1 MSYNNQFRTF
11 QTVLRYDDALLRHSQ
26 WIRWVTGITCPC
38 LTADTGAPDPHCSVC
53 KGRGKIYSTPGQ
65 FRILDEAAKH
75 DGLGHVYT
83 SKPYMA
89 GTVTVKRHGVPLT
102 LDPVQPVD
110 RSYVQLAL
118 PFPKAYEVLSMDYLY
133 TPDIAVA
140 DENSTVYG
148 TNLLQVVVPLFT
160 ERGKSFE
167 GSLKSVSR
175 VYNVTRDKLYT
186 VTSFMKV
193 YIELAGME
201 SWVSGDILEV
211 DYVYQ
216 RPYPFLLT
224 GISPKLR
231 YTQPYVLE
239 NADATLVTPY
249 WAQVSPDDLFTAMAV
264 EQTGKV
270 VINPN
275 TGAGN
280 DVITAYYDISRLLRA
295 VDQTGHDYAVG
306 SDVVIFGRNEL
317 KWLTGKPLTP
327 YTAQFTYHP
336 TYIALDQMHTL
347 RNAENKA
354 FVNRISVKQFDR
366 VHDKVE
372 Y

>member
-26 WIRWVTGITCPC
+26 WIRWVSSITCPC
-38 LTADTGAPDPHCSVC
+38 LTYATGAPDPHCSVC

-65 FRILDEAAKH
+65 FKILDEAAKH
-75 DGLGHVYT
+75 DGMGRVYS
-83 SKPYMA
+83 SKPHVVD
-89 GTVTVKRHGVPLT
+89 TVTVYRHGVPLPLT
-102 LDPVQPVD
+102 SIQPIGGA
-110 RSYVQLAL
+110 YIQLAL
-118 PFPKAYEVLSMDYLY
+118 PFPRAYEVLSMDYVY
-133 TPDIAVA
+133 TSDITVA
-140 DENSTVYG
+140 NENSTVYG
-148 TNLLQVVVPLFT
+148 VNMLQVVAPLFS

-175 VYNVTRDKLYT
+175 VRNVTKSETYT
-186 VTSFMKV
+186 VVSCMKV
-193 YIELAGME
+193 YIQLTGMGT
-201 SWVSGDILEV
+201 WVSGDILEV

-239 NADATLVTPY
+239 NADATMITPY
-249 WAQVSPDDLFTAMAV
+249 WAQVSPDDLFTAMAI

-275 TGAGN
+275 TGVGN
-280 DVITAYYDISRLLRA
+280 DIITTYYDISRLLRV
-295 VDQTGHDYAVG
+295 VDQTGHDYSIGV
-306 SDVVIFGRNEL
+306 DVKIFGRNEL
-317 KWLTGKPLTP
+317 KWIVSKPRVP

-336 TYIALDQMHTL
+336 TYVALDQMRTM

-354 FVNRISVKQFDR
+354 FVNKISVKQFDR